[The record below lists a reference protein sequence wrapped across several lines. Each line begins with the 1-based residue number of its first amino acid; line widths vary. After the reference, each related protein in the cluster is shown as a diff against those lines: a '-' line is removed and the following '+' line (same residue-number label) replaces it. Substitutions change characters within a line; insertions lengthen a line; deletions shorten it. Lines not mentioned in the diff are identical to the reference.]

1 MVRARALKFSLV
13 SAFATILIGLPLVC
27 AQDTNALRESLEDA
41 GVEAVYP
48 GDDAYTDAST
58 AFNLRYS
65 LSPVAVTYPTT
76 PEQVGV
82 VVAAGAAQ
90 GIDVTA
96 RSGGHSYVAGGL
108 GGKNGTLVVDTK
120 NFNTIKIDEEANTVE
135 VGTGNR
141 LGDVARTLNDYG
153 RALPHGRCT
162 YVGVGGHAT
171 GGGWGQHS
179 RMWGLLIDHTLSAT
193 VVLANGSVVTAS
205 DDENPDLFWAV
216 RGSGASFGIVTS
228 FVFATEPVP
237 PLGGTTFQF
246 TWDLSA
252 AEASSAL
259 ASFQDFV
266 TGDIPST
273 LGGEIVLMRGSA
285 HGNVSFQFFGV
296 HWDDP
301 ETFEDTVAPFVS
313 QFRAPDN
320 TTMTQGDWM
329 TVLKAWVYG
338 DMDTATGVHPHDN
351 FYAKSVMVPE
361 ATGLSQASMDAFIEY
376 LATDGYDTELG
387 WFVEIELYGGANS
400 AINAVPVDT
409 TSFAHRDKLFNLQ
422 LYAYEPTTTSL
433 YPDSGFS
440 FVDGM
445 ANSVVQN
452 EKADWGYGAYINYP
466 DDRLQSWQH
475 LIYGEHYSRLTE
487 LKSISDPENV
497 FNYPHS
503 VERS

>member
-1 MVRARALKFSLV
+1 MGRARALKVSLV

-27 AQDTNALRESLEDA
+27 AQDIDALRESLEDA

-48 GDDAYTDAST
+48 GDDGYADAST

-76 PEQVGV
+76 PEQ
-82 VVAAGAAQ
+82 
-90 GIDVTA
+90 
-96 RSGGHSYVAGGL
+96 HSYVAGGL
-108 GGKNGTLVVDTK
+108 GGKNGTLVIDTK
-120 NFNTIKIDEEANTVE
+120 NFNTINIDEEKNTVE
-135 VGTGNR
+135 VGTGLVGMQVSSPN
-141 LGDVARTLNDYG
+141 VQHH
-153 RALPHGRCT
+153 HGLDF
-162 YVGVGGHAT
+162 GKA

-205 DDENPDLFWAV
+205 EDENPDLFWAV

-246 TWDLSA
+246 TWDLPA

-266 TGDIPST
+266 TGDIPSA

-301 ETFEDTVAPFVS
+301 ETFEDTVSPFVS
-313 QFRAPDN
+313 QFRTPDN

-361 ATGLSQASMDAFIEY
+361 ASGLSQASMDAFIEY

-422 LYAYEPTTTSL
+422 LYAYEPTTTAL

-475 LIYGEHYSRLTE
+475 LIYGEHYARLTE
-487 LKSISDPENV
+487 LKSIYDPENYADAYPLTETTV
-497 FNYPHS
+497 FALL
-503 VERS
+503 

>member
-1 MVRARALKFSLV
+1 MRALTTFVGTL
-13 SAFATILIGLPLVC
+13 ATIFLSLPLTL
-27 AQDTNALRESLEDA
+27 AQDVDALRETLESA
-41 GVEAVYP
+41 GVDAVYP
-48 GDDAYTDAST
+48 GDDGYADAST
-58 AFNLRYS
+58 AFNLRYT
-65 LSPVAVTYPTT
+65 LSPIAVAYPET
-76 PEQVGV
+76 PEQVGAV
-82 VVAAGAAQ
+82 VVAGAAQ
-90 GIDVTA
+90 ALDVTA

-108 GGKNGTLVVDTK
+108 GGKNGTLVIDMSNFKAINVDET
-120 NFNTIKIDEEANTVE
+120 ANTVE
-135 VGTGNR
+135 VGAGNR
-141 LGDVARTLNDYG
+141 LGDVARVLNDYG

-205 DDENPDLFWAV
+205 EDENTDLFWAV

-246 TWDLSA
+246 TWDLPA
-252 AEASSAL
+252 AQASSAL
-259 ASFQDFV
+259 AAFQDFV

-285 HGNVSFQFFGV
+285 SGNVSFQFFGV

-301 ETFEDTVAPFVS
+301 RTFKNTVAPYMNL
-313 QFRAPDN
+313 FRAPDN
-320 TTMTQGDWM
+320 TTQTQGDWM
-329 TVLKAWVYG
+329 TVLKAWVFG

-361 ATGLSQASMDAFIEY
+361 ETGLSQASIDAFIDY

-400 AINAVPVDT
+400 AINAVP
-409 TSFAHRDKLFNLQ
+409 
-422 LYAYEPTTTSL
+422 
-433 YPDSGFS
+433 
-440 FVDGM
+440 
-445 ANSVVQN
+445 
-452 EKADWGYGAYINYP
+452 
-466 DDRLQSWQH
+466 
-475 LIYGEHYSRLTE
+475 
-487 LKSISDPENV
+487 
-497 FNYPHS
+497 
-503 VERS
+503 